1 MLEIKNI
8 TKKFNDTVALK
19 ELSLNLDD
27 GIVGLVGHNGAGK
40 STLLRCIADVYLL
53 DEGEIFVDGKNN
65 NDIEIKKNVFFL
77 SDNPFFNRRSTIKDV
92 FLLYSLGYKMD
103 EKKFYEII
111 DLFHL
116 PTNRRVDGFSK
127 GMLRQ
132 LFIAIA
138 LSVEAKILLLDE
150 AFDGLDPL
158 ITDQIKDLLLEK
170 RKTSSLI
177 IISSHNIGSLEKIVD
192 QYVILSNGRLKE
204 NKAKNDYSK
213 TYVKYQMMTDLD
225 LSSFDIASSSLDIV
239 SLTTVGSIYHL
250 VLAKEENIEDKIRI
264 LFKPKL
270 LENIPIDSSE
280 LIKASMKIDRE
291 EKDDVH

>member
-1 MLEIKNI
+1 MKL
-8 TKKFNDTVALK
+8 
-19 ELSLNLDD
+19 
-27 GIVGLVGHNGAGK
+27 
-40 STLLRCIADVYLL
+40 
-53 DEGEIFVDGKNN
+53 
-65 NDIEIKKNVFFL
+65 
-77 SDNPFFNRRSTIKDV
+77 
-92 FLLYSLGYKMD
+92 
-103 EKKFYEII
+103 
-111 DLFHL
+111 
-116 PTNRRVDGFSK
+116 
-127 GMLRQ
+127 
-132 LFIAIA
+132 
-138 LSVEAKILLLDE
+138 
-150 AFDGLDPL
+150 FDGLDPL

-213 TYVKYQMMTDLD
+213 TYVKYQMMTDMD
-225 LSSFDIASSSLDIV
+225 LSSFDITSCSLDIV
-239 SLTTVGSIYHL
+239 SLAKVGSIYHL
-250 VLAKEENIEDKIRI
+250 VLAKEENIEDKIRA

>member
-8 TKKFNDTVALK
+8 TKKFCDTVALK

-138 LSVEAKILLLDE
+138 LSIEAKILLLDE

-239 SLTTVGSIYHL
+239 SLTKVGSIYHL

-264 LFKPKL
+264 LFKPK
-270 LENIPIDSSE
+270 
-280 LIKASMKIDRE
+280 
-291 EKDDVH
+291 